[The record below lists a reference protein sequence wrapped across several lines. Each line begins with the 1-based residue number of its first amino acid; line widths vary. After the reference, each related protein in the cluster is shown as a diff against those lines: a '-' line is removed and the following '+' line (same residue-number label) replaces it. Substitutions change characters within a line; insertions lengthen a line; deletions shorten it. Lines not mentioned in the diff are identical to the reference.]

1 MLIYFDNSATTSPD
15 KKVCD
20 AVARAMAETYGNP
33 SSLHRMGKAAED
45 LVEKSRQSVAKSM
58 GAQSEEIIFT
68 SGGTESDNLAIIGY
82 CRANR
87 RKGNKVITSKTE
99 HPAVLES
106 FKQLESEG
114 FDVFYLD
121 VDESGVADVCQL
133 KTLLDED
140 TLLVSIMHANNET
153 GTIQPIEEIAAAVH
167 SVGAVLHVDSVQSYG
182 KIRIDVKKLG
192 ADILSVS
199 AHKVNGPKGVGA
211 LYVKKGIRIHPT
223 VYGGGQEKGLRSSTE
238 NVPAI
243 AGFGV
248 AAESICAD
256 IDSKISAMDVVKQYL
271 KNNVTARIENV
282 RINTPENSVCG
293 VLNVSFTGVKSEV
306 LLHVL
311 EDKGIYVS
319 SGSACSSHK
328 KGRSYVLQ
336 AMGVKDK
343 DIDSAIRF
351 SFCGDNTV
359 EEAEAVLEVLTEQ
372 IPLLRKIMR

>member
-20 AVARAMAETYGNP
+20 AVAHTMEKIYGNP

-45 LVEKSRQSVAKSM
+45 LVEKSRQSVARSI
-58 GAQSEEIIFT
+58 GAVNDEIIFT

-82 CRANR
+82 CRANK

-106 FKQLESEG
+106 FKQLEKEG

-121 VDESGVADVCQL
+121 VDENGVADICKL
-133 KTLLDED
+133 KSLLDENV
-140 TLLVSIMHANNET
+140 LLVSIMQANNET

-167 SVGAVLHVDSVQSYG
+167 SAGAVLHVDSVQSYG
-182 KIRIDVKKLG
+182 KMRIDVKKLG
-192 ADILSVS
+192 ADMLSVS
-199 AHKVNGPKGVGA
+199 AHKVNGPKGIGA
-211 LYVKKGIRIHPT
+211 LYVKKGIRIFPT
-223 VYGGGQEKGLRSSTE
+223 MHGGGQEKGHRSSTE

-248 AAESICAD
+248 AAESICAN
-256 IDSKISAMDVVKQYL
+256 IDAKISAMEAVKRYL
-271 KNNVTARIENV
+271 KDNIAANIENV
-282 RINTPENSVCG
+282 TVNTPENSVCG

-311 EDKGIYVS
+311 EDKNIYVS
-319 SGSACSSHK
+319 SGSACNSHK
-328 KGRSYVLQ
+328 KGGSYVLA

-343 DIDSAIRF
+343 NIDSAIRF
-351 SFCGDNTV
+351 SFCADNTV
-359 EEAEAVLEVLTEQ
+359 EEAETVCKILSEQ